1 MVLYQED
8 PGRASME
15 RIGGEDTGV
24 PTSIRKVVVSSFI
37 GTTIEWY
44 AYFIYGTAA
53 ALVFPALFF
62 PDFSELAG
70 TLLSFSTFAVGF
82 AARPLGG
89 IIFGHYGDRIGRKAM
104 LVTTLLIMGIATF
117 LVGCLPGFDQ
127 IGIWA
132 PVLLVV
138 LRLTQGL
145 GLGGEWGGAV
155 LMSVEHSPPERR
167 GLNGSWPQ
175 MGAPAGLVLATGVF
189 AAVSAITGDAFE
201 VWGWRVPFLL
211 SIVLI
216 VVGLFIRL
224 RIYESPAFSQVRES
238 GTEAGM
244 PIVDVL
250 RSYPKNVALGVGSR
264 IGIDAAFYILAV
276 YSLTHI
282 STNLGLS
289 QNIGL
294 LAVSIAA
301 LIEVFSI
308 PSFGSVSDRVGRK
321 PVLTGGAALLGIW
334 MFPFFGL
341 LNTKSAILI
350 ILATIV
356 GLSIAHAAVYSS
368 QGSFYAELFG
378 TRVRYS
384 GASFSY
390 QVSGIFGGALA
401 PIIATW
407 LYPQGG
413 TTLIAA
419 YIAALCALSVMC
431 YALAPETYRK
441 DIYAEE
447 PQERQLVTEQG

>member
-1 MVLYQED
+1 
-8 PGRASME
+8 ME
-15 RIGGEDTGV
+15 RVGGEDTGV
-24 PTSIRKVVVSSFI
+24 PTSIRKVVVASFI

-44 AYFIYGTAA
+44 DYFIYGTAA

-62 PDFSELAG
+62 PDFSQLAG

-89 IIFGHYGDRIGRKAM
+89 IIFGHFGDRIGRKAM
-104 LVTTLLIMGIATF
+104 LVTTLLIMGVATF
-117 LVGCLPGFDQ
+117 LVGCLPSFDQ
-127 IGIWA
+127 IGAWA
-132 PVLLVV
+132 PSLLVV

-155 LMSVEHSPPERR
+155 LMAVEYSPPEQR

-216 VVGLFIRL
+216 GVGLFIRL

-238 GTEAGM
+238 GTEARM

-250 RSYPKNVALGVGSR
+250 RIYPKNVALGVGSR

-276 YSLTHI
+276 YSLAHI
-282 STNLGLS
+282 SENLGLS
-289 QNIGL
+289 PNVGL

-301 LIEVFSI
+301 LIEIFTI
-308 PSFGSVSDRVGRK
+308 PSFVSLSDRVGRK
-321 PVLTGGAALLGIW
+321 PLLIGGAALLGIW

-341 LNTKSAILI
+341 LNTKSTVLI

-356 GLSIAHAAVYSS
+356 GLSIAHAAVYGA

-401 PIIATW
+401 PLVATW
-407 LYPQGG
+407 LYPKGG
-413 TTLIAA
+413 TTLIATYVA
-419 YIAALCALSVMC
+419 VLCALSVVC
-431 YALAPETYRK
+431 YALAAETYRK

-447 PQERQLVTEQG
+447 PQERRLVAEQG

>member
-1 MVLYQED
+1 V
-8 PGRASME
+8 
-15 RIGGEDTGV
+15 
-24 PTSIRKVVVSSFI
+24 
-37 GTTIEWY
+37 
-44 AYFIYGTAA
+44 
-53 ALVFPALFF
+53 
-62 PDFSELAG
+62 
-70 TLLSFSTFAVGF
+70 
-82 AARPLGG
+82 
-89 IIFGHYGDRIGRKAM
+89 
-104 LVTTLLIMGIATF
+104 
-117 LVGCLPGFDQ
+117 
-127 IGIWA
+127 
-132 PVLLVV
+132 
-138 LRLTQGL
+138 
-145 GLGGEWGGAV
+145 GGAV
-155 LMSVEHSPPERR
+155 LMAVEYSPPEQR

-216 VVGLFIRL
+216 GVGLFIRL

-238 GTEAGM
+238 GTEARM

-250 RSYPKNVALGVGSR
+250 RIYPKNVALGVGSR

-276 YSLTHI
+276 YSLAHI
-282 STNLGLS
+282 SENLGLS
-289 QNIGL
+289 PNVGL

-301 LIEVFSI
+301 LIEIFTI
-308 PSFGSVSDRVGRK
+308 PSFASLSDRVGRK
-321 PVLTGGAALLGIW
+321 PLLIGGATLLGIW

-341 LNTKSAILI
+341 LNTKSTVLI

-356 GLSIAHAAVYSS
+356 GLSIAHAAVYGA

-401 PIIATW
+401 PLVATW
-407 LYPQGG
+407 LYPKGG
-413 TTLIAA
+413 TTLIATYVA
-419 YIAALCALSVMC
+419 VLCALSVAC
-431 YALAPETYRK
+431 YALAAETYRK

-447 PQERQLVTEQG
+447 PQERRLVAEQG

>member
-1 MVLYQED
+1 
-8 PGRASME
+8 ME
-15 RIGGEDTGV
+15 RLGGEDTG
-24 PTSIRKVVVSSFI
+24 TQSSIRKVVVASFI

-44 AYFIYGTAA
+44 DYFIYGTAA
-53 ALVFPALFF
+53 ALVFPTLFF

-70 TLLSFSTFAVGF
+70 TLASFATFAVGF

-89 IIFGHYGDRIGRKAM
+89 VIFGHYGDKIGRKAM
-104 LVTTLLIMGIATF
+104 LVTTLLIMGVATF
-117 LVGCLPGFDQ
+117 LVGCLPTFDQ
-127 IGIWA
+127 IGILA
-132 PVLLVV
+132 PILLVA
-138 LRLTQGL
+138 LRLIQGL

-155 LMSVEHSPPERR
+155 LMAVEHSPEDQR

-175 MGAPAGLVLATGVF
+175 MGVPAGLVLGTGVF
-189 AAVSAITGDAFE
+189 AAVSAISGGGFE

-216 VVGLFIRL
+216 GVGLFIRL
-224 RIYESPAFSQVRES
+224 SIYESPAFSRVRES
-238 GTEAGM
+238 GTEARM

-250 RSYPKNVALGVGSR
+250 RTYPKNVALGVGSR

-301 LIEVFSI
+301 LIEIFTI
-308 PSFGSVSDRVGRK
+308 PLFASLSDRVGRK
-321 PVLTGGAALLGIW
+321 PLLIGGAALLGIW
-334 MFPFFGL
+334 AFPFFAL
-341 LNTKSAILI
+341 LNTESTLLI
-350 ILATIV
+350 VLAVIV
-356 GLSIAHAAVYSS
+356 GLSVAHAAVYGV

-390 QVSGIFGGALA
+390 QISGIFGGALA
-401 PIIATW
+401 PLIATS
-407 LYPQGG
+407 LYPAGG
-413 TTLIAA
+413 TTLIAV
-419 YIAALCALSVMC
+419 YVAAVCALSILC
-431 YALAPETYRK
+431 YALAQETYRK
-441 DIYAEE
+441 DIYEE
-447 PQERQLVTEQG
+447 DSQERRLVAEQG